1 MDYKKDITHFIIKFM
16 ENNKYGKAN
25 IDLVP
30 ISWTYYVEGKL
41 YCKYPK
47 KKDYHKIDKMSKVS
61 SIYGSLWK
69 GYEVNVIKEVRNYN
83 QGLRR
88 MNRAFSD
95 TLVHSSNVDDQCS
108 SQEEDDPINLND
120 DDVQS
125 EISTSS
131 DSFLMTYKQKKPKNK
146 SLRSIAFSCKNDD
159 AIAVLESDINDN
171 DGKIQFNL
179 AQSSQKSTTKK
190 KSMPITKP
198 NHNKSLNIEKKK
210 QCPTCGCTCAT
221 GMPPSE
227 TYVSKANLESVKR
240 SLEYKITEEAK
251 QTRHLFASHNNI
263 GDINKIMQEEN
274 LDDMPKLNLE
284 DFQQFDNELKNNL
297 ELIKKLKCFMLITI
311 KSGDKL
317 SESLKA
323 VIPRIISKEVQLLYS
338 AFGRETYGSK
348 KLNFSGTQSYK
359 YLLETITTKDPNL
372 KLKDIS
378 SQLSRWFSGAK
389 DREGGKK
396 ERIFKKMKH
405 SLSREDKSD

>member
-1 MDYKKDITHFIIKFM
+1 
-16 ENNKYGKAN
+16 
-25 IDLVP
+25 
-30 ISWTYYVEGKL
+30 
-41 YCKYPK
+41 
-47 KKDYHKIDKMSKVS
+47 
-61 SIYGSLWK
+61 
-69 GYEVNVIKEVRNYN
+69 
-83 QGLRR
+83 
-88 MNRAFSD
+88 
-95 TLVHSSNVDDQCS
+95 
-108 SQEEDDPINLND
+108 
-120 DDVQS
+120 
-125 EISTSS
+125 
-131 DSFLMTYKQKKPKNK
+131 
-146 SLRSIAFSCKNDD
+146 
-159 AIAVLESDINDN
+159 
-171 DGKIQFNL
+171 
-179 AQSSQKSTTKK
+179 
-190 KSMPITKP
+190 
-198 NHNKSLNIEKKK
+198 
-210 QCPTCGCTCAT
+210 
-221 GMPPSE
+221 MPPSE

-338 AFGRETYGSK
+338 AFGRETNGSK